1 MSPLSALALRPASI
15 PVDPDGPQAHDW
27 LVQELAK
34 PEYQAAKP
42 TWFDL
47 ASKAVQDWLA
57 SLFSTGSGSVN
68 GLLLVVLVVV
78 AAGLIVVA
86 FVVFGLPRL
95 NRRSRATGDSL
106 FGADDTRDAATLRR
120 SAERAATSGDWTLA
134 VEERF
139 RAIAQSLDER
149 TIVMLM
155 PGTTAND
162 FASRASVAV
171 PAERQRLA
179 TAARTFDGVRY
190 LGRTATPAQYDE
202 LVALDTALQAARPAA
217 FADPVDQVAAR

>member
-1 MSPLSALALRPASI
+1 MSLPTAAALLPASI
-15 PVDPDGPQAHDW
+15 PVDPDAPQAHDW

-57 SLFSTGSGSVN
+57 SLFSTGSGSFS
-68 GLLLVVLVVV
+68 GLLLVVIIVL
-78 AAGLIVVA
+78 AAGLLAVA

-95 NRRSRATGDSL
+95 NRRSRSPGDSL

-120 SAERAATSGDWTLA
+120 SADRAANAEDWTLA

-155 PGTTAND
+155 PGTTANE
-162 FASRASVAV
+162 FASRASIAV
-171 PAERQRLA
+171 PAERLRLA
-179 TAARTFDGVRY
+179 AAARIFDGVRY
-190 LGRTATPAQYDE
+190 LGRSATPAQYEE
-202 LVALDTALQAARPAA
+202 LVALDSALQGARPEAL
-217 FADPVDQVAAR
+217 ADPTEQVVSR

>member
-1 MSPLSALALRPASI
+1 MTSI
-15 PVDPDGPQAHDW
+15 PVDPDAPQAHDW
-27 LVQELAK
+27 VVQELAK

-57 SLFSTGSGSVN
+57 SLFSTGNGTVN
-68 GLLLVVLVVV
+68 GLLLLVVV
-78 AAGLIVVA
+78 LLAAGLLAVA
-86 FVVFGLPRL
+86 FIVFGLPRI
-95 NRRSRATGDSL
+95 NRRSRLGDDGL
-106 FGADDTRDAATLRR
+106 FGAEDTRDAATLRA
-120 SAERAATSGDWTLA
+120 SAERAARAGDWTLA

-162 FASRASVAV
+162 FAARAGAAV
-171 PAERQRLA
+171 PAERARLA
-179 TAARTFDGVRY
+179 DAARTFDGVRY
-190 LGRTATPAQYDE
+190 LGRPATAAQYADSVE
-202 LVALDTALQAARPAA
+202 LDTALQAARPGVLAG
-217 FADPVDQVAAR
+217 PVSEVRAG

>member
-1 MSPLSALALRPASI
+1 MTSV
-15 PVDPDGPQAHDW
+15 PVDPDAPQAHDW

-57 SLFSTGSGSVN
+57 SLFTTGSGSFN
-68 GLLLVVLVVV
+68 GILLVVIVLL
-78 AAGLIVVA
+78 AGALLAVA
-86 FVVFGLPRL
+86 FVVFGLPRF
-95 NRRSRATGDSL
+95 NRRSRLKDDAL
-106 FGADDTRDAATLRR
+106 FGAGDTRDAAALRS
-120 SAERAATSGDWTLA
+120 SAERAARAGDWTLA

-149 TIVMLM
+149 TIVMLT

-162 FASRASVAV
+162 FAARASAAV
-171 PAERQRLA
+171 PPERQRLA
-179 TAARTFDGVRY
+179 TAARIFDGVRY
-190 LGRTATPAQYDE
+190 LGRSASPDQYDE
-202 LVALDTALQAARPAA
+202 LVALDTALQAARASA
-217 FADPVDQVAAR
+217 LADPAEQVTAG

>member
-1 MSPLSALALRPASI
+1 MIPPTLPVRLPVSI
-15 PVDPDGPQAHDW
+15 PVDPDAPQAHDW
-27 LVQELAK
+27 LARELSK

-57 SLFSTGSGSVN
+57 SLFQTGGGSFSGI
-68 GLLLVVLVVV
+68 LLVVIVVLAV
-78 AAGLIVVA
+78 GLIALA

-95 NRRSRATGDSL
+95 NRRSRSKGDTL
-106 FGADDTRDAATLRR
+106 FGPADTRDAATLRR
-120 SAERAATSGDWTLA
+120 SSEQAARAGDWTLA
-134 VEERF
+134 AEERF

-162 FASRASVAV
+162 FASRASTAV
-171 PAERQRLA
+171 PAERRRLA
-179 TAARTFDGVRY
+179 TAARTFDAVRY
-190 LGRTATPAQYDE
+190 LGHSGTREQYDE
-202 LVALDTALQAARPAA
+202 LVALDTALQAARPGALA
-217 FADPVDQVAAR
+217 EPVEQVTAR

>member
-1 MSPLSALALRPASI
+1 MSI
-15 PVDPDGPQAHDW
+15 PVDPDAPQAHDW

-57 SLFSTGSGSVN
+57 SLFSTGTGSFSA
-68 GLLLVVLVVV
+68 VL
-78 AAGLIVVA
+78 LIVIVLLAAALLAVA
-86 FVVFGLPRL
+86 FIVFGLPRI
-95 NRRSRATGDSL
+95 NRRSRLESDSL
-106 FGADDTRDAATLRR
+106 FGAGDTRDAATLRS
-120 SAERAATSGDWTLA
+120 SAEGAARAGDWTLA

-162 FASRASVAV
+162 FAARASTAV

-179 TAARTFDGVRY
+179 SAVRTFDGVRY
-190 LGRTATPAQYDE
+190 LGHTASPDQYEE
-202 LVALDTALQAARPAA
+202 LVALDTALQAARPSALA
-217 FADPVDQVAAR
+217 EPVEQVPAG